1 MLVKETMERNIFE
14 FVDIENLVPQNHI
27 LRKIDVAIDFSK
39 IYEITSNLYCQ
50 DNGRPGI
57 DPVVLFKIVLIQHI
71 FGIPSLRRTLDEV
84 NLNIAYRWFIG
95 YSLNKQ
101 VPHFSTVS
109 FNFKHR
115 FTTEV
120 VEQVFN
126 WILQEAAGAGFID
139 TKAVFIDGTHIKAN
153 ANIKKTAKKT
163 VEITAKRYAEEL
175 LQEINEIREEE
186 NKKPFD
192 GNNNNSSGKTKETLI
207 STTDPESG
215 IFHKGEHKKCF
226 AYEAHT
232 ACTEKNFIIA
242 VEVTPGNIHDS
253 IAFDSLY
260 DVINEKYPEHEIII
274 ADSAYKTPA
283 ISKRV
288 FKNGKVLV
296 TPYKR
301 PMGKKGYFKPD
312 EYVYDEYYD
321 CVICPE
327 NKVLNYSTTNR
338 DGYREYKS
346 RKEECCKCSCREKCT
361 ANKNFTK
368 TVLRHIWSKWVEKTE
383 ETRYIPKYKE
393 LYQKRKETIERIFAD
408 AKEKYAMRYTQYR
421 GLTQVGKWVKLKFAA
436 MNLKKLA
443 MWKWDNGKGRLGIFY
458 YWQILRKNRR
468 NICNKDGKRQL
479 QLLLK
484 LPFSTV

>member
-14 FVDIENLVPQNHI
+14 FVDIESLVPKNHI
-27 LRKIDVAIDFSK
+27 LRKIDTAIDFSK
-39 IYEITSNLYCQ
+39 IYEIVGNLYCQ

-57 DPVVLFKIVLIQHI
+57 DPVILFKIVLIQHS
-71 FGIPSLRRTLDEV
+71 FGIPSLRRTLEEV

-115 FTTEV
+115 FTIEV

-126 WILQEAAGAGFID
+126 WILQEAATAGFID
-139 TKAVFIDGTHIKAN
+139 TKAIFIDGTHIKAN

-163 VEITAKRYAEEL
+163 VEITAKRYTKEL
-175 LQEINEIREEE
+175 LKEINEIREEE

-192 GNNNNSSGKTKETLI
+192 GNNGSGKTKEILT

-232 ACTEKNFIIA
+232 ACTEKNFVIA

-253 IAFDSLY
+253 IAFDGLY
-260 DVINEKYPEHEIII
+260 DEINRKYPEHETIV
-274 ADSAYKTPA
+274 ADSAYKIPA
-283 ISKRV
+283 ICKRI
-288 FKNGKVLV
+288 FENGKVLS
-296 TPYKR
+296 TAYKR
-301 PMGKKGYFKPD
+301 PIGKKGYFKPH

-327 NKVLNYSTTNR
+327 GGILEYRTTNR
-338 DGYREYKS
+338 DGYREYKNS
-346 RKEECCKCSCREKCT
+346 KAKCRNCPVREKCT
-361 ANKNFTK
+361 AGKSLEK
-368 TVLRHIWSKWVEKTE
+368 RVLRHIWSGWVEKAE
-383 ETRYIPKYKE
+383 EARYIPKYKE
-393 LYQKRKETIERIFAD
+393 LYNKRKETIERIFAD
-408 AKEKYAMRYTQYR
+408 AKEKYGMRYTQYR
-421 GLTQVGKWVKLKFAA
+421 GLTQVTKWFKLKFAA
-436 MNLKKLA
+436 MNLKKMA
-443 MWKWDNGKGRLGIFY
+443 MWKWDNGKGGKNNFY
-458 YWQILRKNRR
+458 FWLILRTSAEKFT
-468 NICNKDGKRQL
+468 IKIGKDS
-479 QLLLK
+479 
-484 LPFSTV
+484 FSFC

>member
-14 FVDIENLVPQNHI
+14 FVDIESLVPQNHI
-27 LRKIDVAIDFSK
+27 LRKIDAAIDFNK
-39 IYEITSNLYCQ
+39 IYEIVGNLYCQ
-50 DNGRPGI
+50 DNGRPSI
-57 DPVVLFKIVLIQHI
+57 DPVILFKIVLIQHI
-71 FGIPSLRRTLDEV
+71 FGITSLRRTLEEV

-95 YSLNKQ
+95 YSLNKP

-126 WILQEAAGAGFID
+126 WILQEAATAGFID

-153 ANIKKTAKKT
+153 ANLKKT
-163 VEITAKRYAEEL
+163 VKKTLEVTAKRYTKEL
-175 LQEINEIREEE
+175 LKEINEIRVEE

-192 GNNNNSSGKTKETLI
+192 GNNGSGKTKEILT
-207 STTDPESG
+207 SATDPESG

-232 ACTEKNFIIA
+232 ACTDKNFVIA

-253 IAFDSLY
+253 IAFDRLY
-260 DVINEKYPEHEIII
+260 DEINKKYPDHETIV

-283 ISKRV
+283 ICKRI
-288 FKNGKVLV
+288 FENGKILA
-296 TPYKR
+296 TTYKR
-301 PMGKKGYFKPD
+301 PIGKKGYFRTY

-327 NKVLNYSTTNR
+327 GRILEYRTTNR

-346 RKEECCKCSCREKCT
+346 SKTECQNCPVREKCT
-361 ANKNFTK
+361 SSKTFEK
-368 TVLRHIWSKWVEKTE
+368 TVLKHIWSEWVERAE
-383 ETRYIPKYKE
+383 ETRNIPKYKE
-393 LYQKRKETIERIFAD
+393 LYSKRKETIERIFAD
-408 AKEKYAMRYTQYR
+408 AKEKYGMRYTQYR
-421 GLTQVGKWVKLKFAA
+421 GLTQVTKWVKLKFAA
-436 MNLKKLA
+436 MNLKKMA
-443 MWKWDNGKGRLGIFY
+443 MWKWDKGKGRSIHFNFLF
-458 YWQILRKNRR
+458 ILK
-468 NICNKDGKRQL
+468 ILTEKFMIKIEKDS
-479 QLLLK
+479 
-484 LPFSTV
+484 FSFC